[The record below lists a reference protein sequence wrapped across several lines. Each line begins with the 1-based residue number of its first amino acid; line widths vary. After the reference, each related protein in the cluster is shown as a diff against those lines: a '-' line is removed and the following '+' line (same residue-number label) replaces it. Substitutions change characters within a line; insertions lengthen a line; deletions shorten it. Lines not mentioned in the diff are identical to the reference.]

1 MGTVFTLWVAWVAR
15 IPNYCAAG
23 VEFNREPNFRHPPEE
38 RAVMKDI
45 YRSNNS
51 LLSDCPL
58 SVMKKLT
65 KIILNYHIYFSHS
78 CQKLHCLPEYG

>member
-15 IPNYCAAG
+15 IPNNCATS
-23 VEFNREPNFRHPPEE
+23 VEFNREPNFRHPSEE

-65 KIILNYHIYFSHS
+65 KIILNYHIYFSHF